1 MAEPSLRFP
10 VSTLIYY
17 RGWYVAAARE
27 ATCWDRW
34 LWLVKLLHD
43 LIDISGSD
51 GLEGS
56 LSLDLFYCQYSKSV
70 TISILVI

>member
-27 ATCWDRW
+27 ATCWEVVVTHTDW
-34 LWLVKLLHD
+34 LILHG

-51 GLEGS
+51 GLEGIS
-56 LSLDLFYCQYSKSV
+56 HPVLL
-70 TISILVI
+70 SILKISDHF